1 MHRSR
6 ALPNDTRHKDLVMIQ
21 GQHRF
26 TRMDNVW
33 FGTPAAEAVTQES
46 ARRGAE
52 RVFIVGSKS
61 LYENT
66 DEIARVEQALGNRHA
81 GTFVGIPSH
90 SPRDAVI
97 ACAKQ
102 AEAAGADLLVTF
114 GGGSVT
120 DATKVVQICLKHKVF
135 TVEGL
140 DDYHVRVRAD
150 GNNFAPKFDGPDVRQ
165 ISVPTTLSGGEFNPL
180 GGCTDH
186 RTKVKQSYTHPD
198 LVPAAVILDPAP
210 TVHTPE
216 WLWLSTGMRAV
227 DHCVEGLCSQYLNP
241 YAEGALLHG
250 LRQLAQGLPAVK
262 ADPGDLEAR
271 QQCLMGAWMSMT
283 GNIPKGISHAIGH
296 ILGGTCDVPHGY
308 TSCVMLP
315 AALEWNVSVN
325 ADRQALVSET
335 MGRPGVAASEVL
347 ADFIAGL
354 GMPRSLGAVD
364 VTPDQY
370 DLIAKNTMFD
380 RWTHMNPR
388 KVSGAADVIEVR
400 KLAR

>member
-1 MHRSR
+1 
-6 ALPNDTRHKDLVMIQ
+6 MIQ

-33 FGTPAAEAVTQES
+33 FGTPAAEAIAKES
-46 ARRGAE
+46 ARQGAE

-66 DEIARVEQALGNRHA
+66 DEIAKVEQALGNRHA

-97 ACAKQ
+97 ECAKA

-140 DDYHVRVRAD
+140 DDYYVKTSTD
-150 GNNFAPKFDGPDVRQ
+150 GSTVAPEYDGPDVRQ
-165 ISVPTTLSGGEFNPL
+165 ISVPTTLSGGEFNPR

-186 RTKVKQSYTHPD
+186 RTKVKQGYHHPD
-198 LVPAAVILDPAP
+198 LVPVAVILDAAA

-216 WLWLSTGMRAV
+216 WLWLSTGVRAV
-227 DHCVEGLCSQYLNP
+227 DHCVEGICSPYTNP
-241 YAEGALLHG
+241 YADGALLHG
-250 LRQLAQGLPAVK
+250 LRQLSSGLAGVT
-262 ADPGDLEAR
+262 ADPNDLEAR

-315 AALEWNVSVN
+315 AALKWNEGVN
-325 ADRQALVSET
+325 PERQAMVSEAF
-335 MGRPGVAASEVL
+335 GRPGVPASEVL

-354 GMPRSLGAVD
+354 GMPRTLGDVG

-370 DLIAKNTMFD
+370 DLIAKNTMHD

-388 KVSGAADVIEVR
+388 KVNGEADVIEVL
-400 KLAR
+400 KLAA

>member
-1 MHRSR
+1 M
-6 ALPNDTRHKDLVMIQ
+6 NQ

-33 FGTPAAEAVTQES
+33 FGTPVAEAVAQES
-46 ARRGAE
+46 AKRGAE

-66 DEIARVEQALGNRHA
+66 DEIAKVEQALGNRHA

-97 ACAKQ
+97 ACAKA

-140 DDYHVRVRAD
+140 DDYHVRVRTD
-150 GNNFAPKFDGPDVRQ
+150 GNNVAPKFDGPDVRQ

-198 LVPAAVILDPAP
+198 LVPVSVILDPAP

-216 WLWLSTGMRAV
+216 WLWLSTGLRAV

-250 LRQLAQGLPAVK
+250 LRQLSEGLSAVK
-262 ADPGDLEAR
+262 ANPGDLEAR
-271 QQCLMGAWMSMT
+271 QKCLMGAWMSMT

-325 ADRQALVSET
+325 ADRQAVVAEA
-335 MGRPGVAASEVL
+335 MGRPGVPASQVL

-354 GMPRSLGAVD
+354 GLPRTLADVG

-370 DLIAKNTMFD
+370 DLIARNTMFD

-388 KVSGAADVIEVR
+388 KVHGEADILEVL
-400 KLAR
+400 KLAE

>member
-1 MHRSR
+1 
-6 ALPNDTRHKDLVMIQ
+6 MIQ

-26 TRMDNVW
+26 TRMDNVIY
-33 FGTPAAEAVTQES
+33 GKPAAEAIAEES
-46 ARRGAE
+46 ARQGAG

-66 DEIARVEQALGNRHA
+66 DEIARVEQALGDRHA
-81 GTFVGIPSH
+81 GTYVGMPSH

-97 ACAKQ
+97 DCAQQ
-102 AEAAGADLLVTF
+102 AADAGTDLLVTF

-140 DDYHVRVRAD
+140 DDYHARIDTD
-150 GNNFAPKFDGPDVRQ
+150 GKSFVPQFEGPDVRQ
-165 ISVPTTLSGGEFNPL
+165 MSVPTTLSGGEFNPL

-186 RTKVKQSYTHPD
+186 RRKVKQSYTHPD
-198 LVPAAVILDPAP
+198 LVPVSVILDPAP

-250 LRQLAQGLPAVK
+250 LKMLAQGLAAVK
-262 ADPGDLEAR
+262 ADPGDLDAR
-271 QQCLMGAWMSMT
+271 LQCQIGAWMSMT
-283 GNIPKGISHAIGH
+283 GNIPKGLSHAIGH
-296 ILGGTCDVPHGY
+296 ILGGTCNVPHGY

-315 AALEWNVSVN
+315 AALAWNESVN
-325 ADRQALVSET
+325 GNRQALVAEA
-335 MGRPGVAASEVL
+335 MGRPDERASDVL

-354 GMPRSLGAVD
+354 GLPRSLGAVE
-364 VTPDQY
+364 VGEDQF
-370 DLIAKNTMFD
+370 DLIAKNTMHD
-380 RWTHMNPR
+380 RWTHTNPR
-388 KVSGAADVIEVR
+388 KVAGPEDIKEVLR
-400 KLAR
+400 LAI

>member
-1 MHRSR
+1 MK
-6 ALPNDTRHKDLVMIQ
+6 A

-26 TRMDNVW
+26 TRMENVI
-33 FGTPAAEAVTQES
+33 FGTPAAEAIAAES

-52 RVFIVGSKS
+52 KVFIVGSKS

-66 DEIARVEQALGNRHA
+66 DEIAKAEEALGERHA

-90 SPRDAVI
+90 SPRNAVV
-97 ACAKQ
+97 ACAK
-102 AEAAGADLLVTF
+102 AAAAAGADLLVTF

-120 DATKVVQICLKHKVF
+120 DATKVVQICLKHQVF
-135 TVEGL
+135 SVEGL
-140 DDYHVRVRAD
+140 DDYHVKVRTD
-150 GNNFAPKFDGPDVRQ
+150 GNNEAPVFDGPDVRQ

-198 LVPAAVILDPAP
+198 LVPVAVILDPAP

-216 WLWLSTGMRAV
+216 WLWLSTGVRAL
-227 DHCVEGLCSQYLNP
+227 DHCVEGLCSQYINP

-250 LRQLAQGLPAVK
+250 LRMLSAGLPAVK
-262 ADPGDLEAR
+262 ADPGNLEAR
-271 QQCLMGAWMSMT
+271 HQCLMGAWMSMT
-283 GNIPKGISHAIGH
+283 GNIPKGLSHAIGH

-315 AALEWNVSVN
+315 AALRWNVSAN
-325 ADRQALVSET
+325 ADRQAMVSEA
-335 MGRPGVAASEVL
+335 MGRPGEPAADVV

-354 GMPRSLGAVD
+354 GMPRSLGAVG
-364 VTPDQY
+364 VTEDQFA
-370 DLIAKNTMFD
+370 LIANNTMYD
-380 RWTHMNPR
+380 RWTHVNPR
-388 KVSGAADVIEVR
+388 KVSGPDDIKEV
-400 KLAR
+400 LHMAL

>member
-1 MHRSR
+1 
-6 ALPNDTRHKDLVMIQ
+6 MIQ

-26 TRMDNVW
+26 TRMDNVIY
-33 FGTPAAEAVTQES
+33 GMPAAEAIARES
-46 ARRGAE
+46 ERQGAA
-52 RVFIVGSKS
+52 RVFIVASKS

-66 DEIARVEQALGNRHA
+66 DEIAKAERALGGRHA
-81 GTFVGIPSH
+81 GTFVGMPSH

-97 ACAKQ
+97 ECARQ
-102 AEAAGADLLVTF
+102 AAAADTDLLVTF

-120 DATKVVQICLKHKVF
+120 DATKVVQICLKHQVF

-140 DDYHVRVRAD
+140 DDYHVRID
-150 GNNFAPKFDGPDVRQ
+150 TSGNSVVPEFEGPDVRQ

-186 RTKVKQSYTHPD
+186 RRKVKQGYTHPD
-198 LVPAAVILDPAP
+198 LVPVSVILDPAP

-227 DHCVEGLCSQYLNP
+227 DHCVEGLCSQFLNP

-250 LRQLAQGLPAVK
+250 LKLLAEGLPAVK
-262 ADPGDLEAR
+262 AGPGDLDAR
-271 QQCLMGAWMSMT
+271 LQCQIGAWMSMT
-283 GNIPKGISHAIGH
+283 GNIPKGLSHAIGH

-315 AALEWNVSVN
+315 AALAWNESVN
-325 ADRQALVSET
+325 ADRQAVVAEA
-335 MGRPGVAASEVL
+335 MGRPGERASAVL

-354 GMPRSLGAVD
+354 GMPRSLGEVQ
-364 VTPDQY
+364 VGEDQF
-370 DLIAKNTMFD
+370 DLIARNTMHD
-380 RWTHMNPR
+380 RWTHTNPR
-388 KVSGAADVIEVR
+388 KVKGPEDIVEVLQ
-400 KLAR
+400 LAL

>member
-1 MHRSR
+1 
-6 ALPNDTRHKDLVMIQ
+6 MIQ

-33 FGTPAAEAVTQES
+33 FGTPAAEAIAQQS
-46 ARRGAE
+46 AQIGAE
-52 RVFIVGSKS
+52 RVFIVASRS
-61 LYENT
+61 LAENT
-66 DEIARVEQALGNRHA
+66 DEIAKAEKALGNRHA
-81 GTFVGIPSH
+81 GTFTGMPAH

-97 ACAKQ
+97 ECAKQ
-102 AEAAGADLLVTF
+102 AAAVGADLLVTF

-135 TVEGL
+135 TVDGL
-140 DDYHVRVRAD
+140 DAYRIRTSTD
-150 GNNFAPKFDGPDVRQ
+150 GKNDAPVFDGPDVRQ

-186 RTKVKQSYTHPD
+186 RTKVKQAYTHPD
-198 LVPAAVILDPAP
+198 LVPFAVILDPAP

-216 WLWLSTGMRAV
+216 WLWLSTGVRAV

-262 ADPGDLEAR
+262 ADPGNMEAR
-271 QQCLMGAWMSMT
+271 LQCQMGAWMSMT

-325 ADRQALVSET
+325 ADRQALVAEA
-335 MGRPGVAASEVL
+335 MGRPGEPASRVV

-354 GMPRSLGAVD
+354 GLPRSLATVE
-364 VTPDQY
+364 VTPEQY
-370 DLIAKNTMFD
+370 PLIAKNTMHD

-388 KVSGAADVIEVR
+388 KVHGEADVIEVL
-400 KLAR
+400 KLAE

>member
-1 MHRSR
+1 M
-6 ALPNDTRHKDLVMIQ
+6 MQ

-26 TRMDNVW
+26 TRMENVIY
-33 FGTPAAEAVTQES
+33 GEPAADAIAAES

-52 RVFIVGSKS
+52 RVFVVGSKS

-66 DEIARVEQALGNRHA
+66 DEIAKAERALGERHA
-81 GTFVGIPSH
+81 GTYVGMPSH

-97 ACAKQ
+97 DCAQQ
-102 AEAAGADLLVTF
+102 AAAAGADLLVTF

-120 DATKVVQICLKHKVF
+120 DATKVVQICLKHEVF

-140 DDYHVRVRAD
+140 DDYHVRIDTD
-150 GNNFAPKFDGPDVRQ
+150 GKTVMPEFAGPDVRQ

-186 RTKVKQSYTHPD
+186 RRKVKQGYTHPD

-227 DHCVEGLCSQYLNP
+227 DHCVEGLCSQFLNP

-250 LRQLAQGLPAVK
+250 LKLLTNGLAAVK
-262 ADPGDLEAR
+262 ADPADLDGR
-271 QQCLMGAWMSMT
+271 LQCQIGAWLSMT
-283 GNIPKGISHAIGH
+283 GNIPKGLSHAIGH
-296 ILGGTCDVPHGY
+296 ILGGTCNVPHGY

-315 AALEWNVSVN
+315 AALAWNEGVN
-325 ADRQALVSET
+325 ADRQAVVAEA
-335 MGRPGVAASEVL
+335 MGRPGERAADVVAE
-347 ADFIAGL
+347 FIAGL
-354 GMPRSLGAVD
+354 GLPRSLGAVE
-364 VTPDQY
+364 VSEDQF
-370 DLIAKNTMFD
+370 DLIAKNTMQD
-380 RWTHMNPR
+380 RWTHTNPR
-388 KVSGAADVIEVR
+388 KVAGPEDIKDVLR
-400 KLAR
+400 LAM

>member
-1 MHRSR
+1 M
-6 ALPNDTRHKDLVMIQ
+6 MQ

-26 TRMDNVW
+26 TRMENVIY
-33 FGTPAAEAVTQES
+33 GEPAADAIAAES

-52 RVFIVGSKS
+52 RVFVVGSKS

-66 DEIARVEQALGNRHA
+66 DEIAKAERALGERHA
-81 GTFVGIPSH
+81 GTYVGMPSH

-97 ACAKQ
+97 DCAQQ
-102 AEAAGADLLVTF
+102 AAAAGADLLVTF

-120 DATKVVQICLKHKVF
+120 DATKVVQICLKHQVF

-140 DDYHVRVRAD
+140 DGYHVRIDTD
-150 GNNFAPKFDGPDVRQ
+150 GKTVMPEFAGPDVRQ

-186 RTKVKQSYTHPD
+186 RRKVKQGYTHPD

-227 DHCVEGLCSQYLNP
+227 DHCVEGLCSQFLNP

-250 LRQLAQGLPAVK
+250 LKLLTNGLAAVK
-262 ADPGDLEAR
+262 ADPADLDGR
-271 QQCLMGAWMSMT
+271 LQCQIGAWLSMT
-283 GNIPKGISHAIGH
+283 GNIPKGLSHAIGH
-296 ILGGTCDVPHGY
+296 ILGGTCNVPHGY

-315 AALEWNVSVN
+315 AALAWNEGVN
-325 ADRQALVSET
+325 ADRQAVVAEA
-335 MGRPGVAASEVL
+335 MGRPGERAADVVAE
-347 ADFIAGL
+347 FIAGL
-354 GMPRSLGAVD
+354 GLPRSLGAVE
-364 VTPDQY
+364 VSEDQF
-370 DLIAKNTMFD
+370 DLIAKNTMHD
-380 RWTHMNPR
+380 RWTHTNPR
-388 KVSGAADVIEVR
+388 KVAGPEDIKDVLR
-400 KLAR
+400 LAM